1 MNVSVG
7 IEDHCMK
14 GLYVIFGH
22 RFRSAEGL
30 WVCYSVGRKCQSHV
44 QARGLTC
51 LPIDSF
57 FMTHQHKASVRGSRG
72 GQYCIRGTSSGFQ
85 AGCFASL
92 LTFYNISG
100 R

>member
-30 WVCYSVGRKCQSHV
+30 
-44 QARGLTC
+44 
-51 LPIDSF
+51 
-57 FMTHQHKASVRGSRG
+57 
-72 GQYCIRGTSSGFQ
+72 
-85 AGCFASL
+85 
-92 LTFYNISG
+92 
-100 R
+100 